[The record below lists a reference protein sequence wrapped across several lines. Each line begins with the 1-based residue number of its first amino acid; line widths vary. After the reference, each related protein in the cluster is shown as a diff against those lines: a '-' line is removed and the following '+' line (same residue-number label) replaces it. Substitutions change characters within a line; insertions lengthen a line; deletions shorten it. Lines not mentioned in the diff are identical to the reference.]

1 MQDVQ
6 NIPSPD
12 VNSIIKDDDDF
23 GSHSDVHP
31 DSRTDRDSPNAD
43 IERPTG
49 GIPVPPDTETNA
61 PVEEPSNETDKP
73 PIDEDGEQPKR
84 LV

>member
-12 VNSIIKDDDDF
+12 VNSIVRDDDF

-31 DSRTDRDSPNAD
+31 DSPTDTDTPNAD

-49 GIPVPPDTETNA
+49 GIPVPPDTETIA
-61 PVEEPSNETDKP
+61 PVEEPPAERDKAP
-73 PIDEDGEQPKR
+73 MDEGGKQPTR

>member
-12 VNSIIKDDDDF
+12 VNSVVKDDDF

-31 DSRTDRDSPNAD
+31 DSPNDTNKRNED

-49 GIPVPPDTETNA
+49 DIPVPPDTEINA
-61 PVEEPSNETDKP
+61 PVEEPPNERDKP
-73 PIDEDGEQPKR
+73 SIDEDSKQPTR